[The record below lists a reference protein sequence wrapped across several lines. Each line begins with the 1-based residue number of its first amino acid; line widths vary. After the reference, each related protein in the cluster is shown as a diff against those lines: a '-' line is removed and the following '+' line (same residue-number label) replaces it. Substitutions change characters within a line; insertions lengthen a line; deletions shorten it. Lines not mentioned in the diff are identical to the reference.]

1 MLQLCRWLT
10 VRFRLDPRNEGDI
23 MHHGKQMDTFNCGPA
38 MANTISH
45 YLFKKPLWTPDR
57 AILERVQWFLNIFHA
72 MSPPAAE
79 NPISPSI
86 DTDSMD
92 IHQQVKKLQAE
103 DLNVSHEISSSSN
116 QLVDE
121 DEGLSQ
127 MPALG
132 ILDPQFR
139 HSYRTRANGNPTANE
154 ENLASKSRLLNDV
167 TPTNDGLADH
177 LFGVS
182 DVLKELHLRIKVLED
197 GVDLLAKLTTEW
209 LGARSEVQQEVN
221 RRLEAESELLLLGR
235 EMEALEK
242 ERSKAFFRAQYLG
255 EALQSLRAAQSEVQ
269 QLNRQDQGF
278 EADLEMSQLLRKIQS
293 LIRERD
299 QALEEGHRLRGL
311 AQEARGL
318 KPFGWGV
325 PSDLWPVQHHG
336 RAEDVS
342 NRHRHSPI
350 GAQPK
355 AQGENPSRMTSLTKT
370 LTIRREMFDQEAN
383 RRAELESEVI
393 VLRSGLGGFLPL
405 VAALHSYSELRK
417 DQSIFPLVVGIH
429 DFRPGNP
436 DDSLRTPRCRG
447 LSQAQH

>member
-1 MLQLCRWLT
+1 
-10 VRFRLDPRNEGDI
+10 
-23 MHHGKQMDTFNCGPA
+23 
-38 MANTISH
+38 
-45 YLFKKPLWTPDR
+45 
-57 AILERVQWFLNIFHA
+57 
-72 MSPPAAE
+72 
-79 NPISPSI
+79 
-86 DTDSMD
+86 
-92 IHQQVKKLQAE
+92 
-103 DLNVSHEISSSSN
+103 
-116 QLVDE
+116 
-121 DEGLSQ
+121 
-127 MPALG
+127 
-132 ILDPQFR
+132 
-139 HSYRTRANGNPTANE
+139 
-154 ENLASKSRLLNDV
+154 
-167 TPTNDGLADH
+167 
-177 LFGVS
+177 
-182 DVLKELHLRIKVLED
+182 
-197 GVDLLAKLTTEW
+197 
-209 LGARSEVQQEVN
+209 
-221 RRLEAESELLLLGR
+221 LLLGR

-299 QALEEGHRLRGL
+299 QALEEGHQLRGL